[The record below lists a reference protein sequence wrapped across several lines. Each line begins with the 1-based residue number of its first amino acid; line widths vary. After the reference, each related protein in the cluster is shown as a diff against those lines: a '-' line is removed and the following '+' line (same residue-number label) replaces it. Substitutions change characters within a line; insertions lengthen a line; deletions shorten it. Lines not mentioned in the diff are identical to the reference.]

1 MDLKNLANLQ
11 TEGVNP
17 ETVHIDQVSTL
28 EMCTLIN
35 SNDQRVPHSV
45 VPCLPEIAAAIDALA
60 PRVSQSGRVIY
71 VGAGTSGRL
80 GILDA
85 SEIPPTFAAPRGQFL
100 GLIAGGDAAIRQA
113 QEGAEDDGLAGEED
127 MRRLDLNPEL
137 DSIIGIASSGRTPYV
152 LGCLAFAKKLGCM
165 TIGVVCTSPSA
176 IDLSGDA
183 DFVIAPL
190 PGPEVVTGSTR
201 LKAGTVTKLVLNM
214 LSTGTMI
221 KAGKTY
227 GNMMVD
233 MVASNLKLKK
243 RSHNM
248 LRRVSAKCKPLSD
261 GELDSLLVK
270 CNHSVK
276 LAVLVAE
283 SQYPVDVCER
293 HLEVANGV
301 LAKALADI
309 NRLQEKTMTETS
321 PLRPFVL
328 CVDGGGTKCAAVVTD
343 GTGAVYRGFAG
354 PCNLTDQGG
363 DVSGVIATILEAV
376 KSALKGVSTDRAKAG
391 PWQKSLQT
399 CFSFV
404 WVGLAGLDRA
414 GFQGQLAPKLADA
427 FGIDNPRNLRV
438 TNDVDLLTAAVP
450 LSHLGS
456 SVLVVIAGTGSVA
469 MRYRWDADQKKYQR
483 VARSGGWGHILGDEG
498 GGYAIG
504 LKAIQ
509 HTLGVFENA
518 AFALVKPDDDKL
530 AMAVSTKLG
539 FNLCSDVGMDLLND
553 LLAQSCT
560 QKFKRRIAGVAE
572 VVLSLTSECTVAA
585 GIVRSQSGKLIGDT
599 LSRLVNPDGFEYQA
613 SEHSVLILAG
623 GLLNNDWYRAGF
635 KDQLDSRQLFFR
647 ETVVVENA
655 AAVGAEYLS
664 RLA

>member
-1 MDLKNLANLQ
+1 MDLDNLANLQ

-35 SNDQRVPHSV
+35 SNDQQVPHSV

-60 PRVSQSGRVIY
+60 PRVSQGGRVIY

-152 LGCLAFAKKLGCM
+152 LGCLAFTKRLGCM

-293 HLEVANGV
+293 HLEFASGV

-309 NRLQEKTMTETS
+309 NRLKERTITETS

-343 GTGAVYRGFAG
+343 GTGAVYRGSAG
-354 PCNLTDQGG
+354 PCNLTDRGG
-363 DVSGVIATILEAV
+363 GIFGVMATILEAV
-376 KSALKGVSTDRAKAG
+376 KSALKDVSTDCGKAG

-399 CFSFV
+399 CFSSV
-404 WVGLAGLDRA
+404 WVGIAGLDRT
-414 GFQGQLAPKLADA
+414 GFQGQLARKLADA
-427 FGIDNPRNLRV
+427 FGIDDPWNLRL

-450 LSHLGS
+450 LSHPGS

-518 AFALVKPDDDKL
+518 ALGLVKPDSDKL
-530 AMAVSTKLG
+530 AMAVSAKLG
-539 FNLCSDVGMDLLND
+539 FNVCSGAGMDLLND
-553 LLAQSCT
+553 LLAQSCA
-560 QKFKRRIAGVAE
+560 QIAKRRIAGVAE
-572 VVLSLTSECTVAA
+572 VVLNLTSECMVAA
-585 GIVRSQSGKLIGDT
+585 GIVRSQSDKLISDT
-599 LSRLVNPDGFEYQA
+599 LSRLVNPGAFEYHA
-613 SEHSVLILAG
+613 SENSVLILAG

-635 KDQLDSRQLFFR
+635 KDQLDYRQLFFS